1 MKKKLKHYIN
11 KLQFKWFCKRYRR
24 HVLKVARIRCNIIY
38 TCIEILLCG
47 NEFIDNERE
56 IMIKALE
63 MYKKEIKELNSLIDE
78 KERRITAYSNIEK
91 DKTSTS
97 E

>member
-11 KLQFKWFCKRYRR
+11 KLQFKLFCKRYRR
-24 HVLKVARIRCNIIY
+24 HVLKVARTRCNIIY
-38 TCIEILLCG
+38 ICIEILLCG

-63 MYKKEIKELNSLIDE
+63 MYKEEIKELNSLIDE
-78 KERRITAYSNIEK
+78 TERRITAYSNIEK